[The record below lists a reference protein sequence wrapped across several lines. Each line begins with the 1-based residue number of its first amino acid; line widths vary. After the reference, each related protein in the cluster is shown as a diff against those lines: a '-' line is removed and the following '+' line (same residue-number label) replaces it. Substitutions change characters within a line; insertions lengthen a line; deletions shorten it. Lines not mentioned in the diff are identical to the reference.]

1 MNWFN
6 IIKRR
11 VMGRRFSLDGQIY
24 HFGPKEIEFYEKKLQ
39 ELKNVYPADAQ
50 KRKEMAL
57 RETVQSMNLEKNDYN
72 DSLLRESGAVT
83 TATPAIINI
92 RYSKKKKK
100 EDD

>member
-1 MNWFN
+1 
-6 IIKRR
+6 
-11 VMGRRFSLDGQIY
+11 
-24 HFGPKEIEFYEKKLQ
+24 
-39 ELKNVYPADAQ
+39 
-50 KRKEMAL
+50 MAL